1 LQNVVRPYQNPV
13 KMKILVLGAGAGG
26 GFPQWNCNC
35 RLCGGQ
41 RSGHVCA
48 APRTQSSIAVSTDG
62 RQWVLL
68 NASPDLGA
76 QLRAQHQLHPQ
87 EGLRHSPIRAVVVL
101 DAQVDHVTGLLS
113 LREGPPIRLY
123 ATPSVFEDLTTG
135 LPILPV
141 LEHYCGVQ
149 WHLLPVAGDTR
160 RAAFHVDGFD
170 DLLFEAVAIPG
181 LAPPYSA
188 KRHDPTIGDTIAL
201 RVRDRRTGQRLF
213 YAPGL
218 ADVGPDEFEW
228 LQDADCV
235 IVDGTFWAEAS
246 QLATHVDPPAASA
259 RSHLPQTRRA
269 DGAPGMI
276 DLLAGAP
283 ARRKVLIH
291 IHNSNP
297 ILDDNSRER
306 RELEAHGIE
315 VAYDGM
321 EIQL

>member
-1 LQNVVRPYQNPV
+1 
-13 KMKILVLGAGAGG
+13 MKILVLGSGAGG
-26 GFPQWNCNC
+26 GWPQWNCNC
-35 RLCGGQ
+35 RLCSGQ
-41 RSGHVCA
+41 RNGEVRGSA
-48 APRTQSSIAVSTDG
+48 RTQSSIAVSTDG
-62 RQWVLL
+62 QDWVLL
-68 NASPDLGA
+68 NASPDLGQ
-76 QLRAQHQLHPQ
+76 QLRTQPQLHPQ
-87 EGLRHSPIRAVVVL
+87 HGPRHTPIRGVVLL

-123 ATPSVFEDLTTG
+123 ATPAVFEDLTTG

-149 WHLLPVAGDTR
+149 WHMLPVAGDVK
-160 RAAFHVDGFD
+160 RARFQVDGLD
-170 DLLFEAVAIPG
+170 DLQFEAVAIPG
-181 LAPPYSA
+181 NAPPFSPR
-188 KRHDPTIGDTIAL
+188 RHDPTVGDTIAL

-218 ADVGPDEFEW
+218 ADVGPDECRW

-246 QLATHVDPPAASA
+246 MLGTHLDHPAPALE
-259 RSHLPQTRRA
+259 RGHVPQRTRA

-276 DLLAGAP
+276 DLLNGAP

-297 ILDDNSRER
+297 ILDDDSHER